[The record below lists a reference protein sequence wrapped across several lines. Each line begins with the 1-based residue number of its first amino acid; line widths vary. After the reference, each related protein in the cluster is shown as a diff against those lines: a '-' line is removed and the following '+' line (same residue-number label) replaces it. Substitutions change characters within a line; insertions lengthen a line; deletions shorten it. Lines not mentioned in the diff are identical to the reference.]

1 MQRVAVIIET
11 ALASGRSLLAG
22 ISQFARELDTW
33 EIFHPTG
40 YLGATELSGLEK
52 WEGDGIIARISD
64 EETLRVV
71 KSKGVPVID
80 VLGNVADSGV
90 PLVTSDDPLI
100 GSWVAKSFT
109 ENGHRNFAFIG
120 LAGEVWSSERE
131 RGFREQTV
139 GMARDYRYCELEQTH
154 PGKENWR
161 ERVEQLSAFMG
172 SLSKP
177 CAVMIASDQL
187 GPMVMAACQR
197 LGFAVPDEISLIGVD
212 NDLPFCELCRPRLSS
227 VEPNHYRAGNEAA
240 RLLNEALMGVPL
252 STRRLEIPPIRLH
265 ERPSSESNAVEDPSL
280 VRALQYIRSRACS
293 GISVD
298 DVARACGLSRSVLQ
312 RRFRDAFGKTV
323 LGVVQSIKVRR
334 ARDLLEFTQLDLAEV
349 AERSG
354 YSSQEYFTA
363 SFGRQVGL
371 SPLAYRRRACSSVRG
386 QQRSDR

>member
-1 MQRVAVIIET
+1 MKRVAVIIET

-33 EIFHPTG
+33 ELFHPTG
-40 YLGATELSGLEK
+40 YLGATELSGLEN
-52 WEGDGIIARISD
+52 WEGDGIIARIP
-64 EETLRVV
+64 ELQTLGVV
-71 KSKGVPVID
+71 KSKAVPVVD
-80 VLGNVADSGV
+80 VLGNVADSSY

-100 GSWVAKSFT
+100 GNWVARTFI

-120 LAGEVWSSERE
+120 LAGEMWSLERE
-131 RGFREQTV
+131 RGFRE
-139 GMARDYRYCELEQTH
+139 RIRESCLSYRYCELGQ
-154 PGKENWR
+154 PSPVKGNWR
-161 ERVEQLSAFMG
+161 TRVEELSDFLRSMP
-172 SLSKP
+172 KP
-177 CAVMIASDQL
+177 CAVMISSDQL
-187 GPMVMAACQR
+187 GPTVMATCQR

-227 VEPNHYRAGNEAA
+227 VEPNHFRAGYEAA
-240 RLLNEALMGVPL
+240 RLLNEALFSGTY

-280 VRALQYIRSRACS
+280 VRALQFIRARACN

-312 RRFRDAFGKTV
+312 RRFRSAVGKTV
-323 LGVVQSIKVRR
+323 LEVVQSIKVRR
-334 ARDLLEFTQLDLAEV
+334 ARDLLEFTQLGLSEV

-371 SPLAYRRRACSSVRG
+371 SPLAYRRRAGSSVRG

>member
-33 EIFHPTG
+33 ELFHPTG
-40 YLGATELSGLEK
+40 YLGATELSGLEN
-52 WEGDGIIARISD
+52 WEGDGIIARIP
-64 EETLRVV
+64 ELETLRVV
-71 KSKGVPVID
+71 ESKAVPVVD
-80 VLGNVADSGV
+80 VLGNVADSSF

-100 GSWVAKSFT
+100 GNWVARNFI

-120 LAGEVWSSERE
+120 LAGEVWSLERE
-131 RGFREQTV
+131 RGFREEIRET
-139 GMARDYRYCELEQTH
+139 AFFYRCCELEQPD
-154 PGKENWR
+154 PGKDNWKT
-161 ERVEQLSAFMG
+161 RVEELSDLFRAMP
-172 SLSKP
+172 KP
-177 CAVMIASDQL
+177 CAVMISSDQL
-187 GPMVMAACQR
+187 GPTVMATCQR

-227 VEPNHYRAGNEAA
+227 VEPNHFRAGYEAA
-240 RLLNEALMGVPL
+240 RLLNEALVNGSH

-265 ERPSSESNAVEDPSL
+265 ERPSSEANAVDDPSL
-280 VRALQYIRSRACS
+280 VRALQFIRARACS

-312 RRFRDAFGKTV
+312 RRFRGAVGKSV
-323 LGVVQSIKVRR
+323 LEVIQSIKVRR
-334 ARDLLEFTQLDLAEV
+334 ARDLLEFTQLGLSEV

-363 SFGRQVGL
+363 SFGRQVGS
-371 SPLAYRRRACSSVRG
+371 SPLAYRRGAGESRRG
-386 QQRSDR
+386 NQRPES